1 MGSAKAAKDGPV
13 LRLQVLRYPNLDA
26 TTSKPSWKALATG
39 AYLVS
44 HAEMIERL
52 DAYLPQGVNR
62 KDSKVSPLFATDLAD
77 VAPALIVTGGS
88 RSPPKSGLNQL
99 FSRQRTAQ
107 LLPLWRLRSNLAREV
122 CIVADPYRT
131 PIFAFTLLC
140 DETLRPPVG
149 QRSPQPLKGTKGKES
164 QPNQAGN
171 NVDGPHTSHDINIL
185 VVLEFAVKLPWSPL
199 EEELAA

>member
-1 MGSAKAAKDGPV
+1 MRNPMRNS
-13 LRLQVLRYPNLDA
+13 
-26 TTSKPSWKALATG
+26 PS
-39 AYLVS
+39 
-44 HAEMIERL
+44 
-52 DAYLPQGVNR
+52 
-62 KDSKVSPLFATDLAD
+62 
-77 VAPALIVTGGS
+77 
-88 RSPPKSGLNQL
+88 PKSGLNQL
-99 FSRQRTAQ
+99 FSTQRTAQ

-164 QPNQAGN
+164 QPNQTGN

-199 EEELAA
+199 EEELAAQAGHKVVTQRCASHCSQPTLHRHQNAVPNQQEQN